1 MASVDNI
8 VHASSEDPGSEVVR
22 VQLTGATSTY
32 ISERF
37 NTLQFVSAV
46 AEGTNAT
53 TFTWTGSTLT
63 ITGTNDDY
71 VNILIHGF

>member
-22 VQLTGATSTY
+22 CQLTGASSTY

-37 NTLQFVSAV
+37 NTLQFVSVV
-46 AEGTNAT
+46 AEDTNGAT
-53 TFTWTGSTLT
+53 YTFTGSTLT
-63 ITGTNDDY
+63 IVGTNNDF

>member
-37 NTLQFVSAV
+37 NTLQFVSVV
-46 AEGTNAT
+46 AEGTNGA
-53 TFTWTGSTLT
+53 TFTWSGSTVT
-63 ITGTNDDY
+63 IIGTNNDY
-71 VNILIHGF
+71 VNIIIHGF